1 MSTEAQQEHPQT
13 EYRRLGKS
21 GLRVSFPILGCMGFG
36 TDKWGSW
43 VLNEDKVSASA
54 TATAVRSLW

>member
-1 MSTEAQQEHPQT
+1 MSSQQDQQQT

-43 VLNEDKVSASA
+43 VLNEDEVGAPVSLLPCNWHVL
-54 TATAVRSLW
+54 T